1 MMGMLSFTLL
11 QRTKIVSGLGT
22 CSQLAE
28 ILADGGYS
36 RPFVVF
42 DKGVQAAGI
51 TDRVLGPLRE
61 AGIECVE
68 FSDVVS
74 DPPCDIVERAADLC
88 KSSGCDCVVTIGG
101 GSAIDT
107 GKGVSVLRFNPGR
120 ILDYA
125 DPSVP
130 MEYCPGLISLPTT
143 AGTGAELSN
152 GIIITDPV
160 AQVKVPIVGNKAM
173 SEYVILDPEL
183 TAGMPAGLTM
193 MTGLDVFSHAM
204 EAYTTVLSGPMTDII
219 CEKLMSDVVEF
230 LPRAVA
236 DGKDMEARQR
246 MLDCSSMGGW
256 MLANCCAHVGHSLAH
271 IIGAKFHIPH
281 GAACAYAAPATIRFI
296 SEAVPTKMMKV
307 GRILGAE
314 FRGDESP
321 EEIGRITA
329 DAYVA
334 FRDGL
339 GLKPLSE
346 YGVSRD
352 DAVAL
357 ADDVAWECFAPLT
370 PRKVEPADA
379 ARMLAETFS

>member
-1 MMGMLSFTLL
+1 MLSFTLL
-11 QRTKIVSGLGT
+11 QRTKIVAAPGSA
-22 CSQLAE
+22 SQLAE
-28 ILADGGYS
+28 VLADAGYS

-51 TDRVLGPLRE
+51 TDRVLKPLAD
-61 AGIECVE
+61 AGIKWVE

-74 DPPCDIVERAADLC
+74 DPPCDVVEAAADLC

-107 GKGVSVLRFNPGR
+107 GKGVSVLRFNPGK

-183 TAGMPAGLTM
+183 TMGMPPGLTM
-193 MTGLDVFSHAM
+193 MTGLDVFSHSM
-204 EAYTTVLSGPMTDII
+204 EAYTTVLAGPMTDII
-219 CEKLMSDVVEF
+219 CEKLMADVVEF
-230 LPRAVA
+230 LPRAVK

-296 SEAVPTKMMKV
+296 AEAVPEKMAKV
-307 GRILGAE
+307 ARILGAE
-314 FRGDESP
+314 VPAGATP
-321 EEIGRITA
+321 EQIGRIA
-329 DAYVA
+329 SDAYTA
-334 FRDGL
+334 FRDGM
-339 GLKPLSE
+339 GLKPLSD
-346 YGVSRD
+346 YGVSKD

-357 ADDVAWECFAPLT
+357 AEDVAKECFAPLT
-370 PRKVEPADA
+370 PRKVTPEDA
-379 ARMLAETFS
+379 ARMLSETFS